1 MIPDPTPYY
10 SVFWYFFKVETMAP
24 GDYTFVI
31 VGFFRDAPL
40 HRLGVQ
46 PVALSMRGSER
57 GIGWQRFGW
66 NMNFWC
72 SKKGSVPEYS
82 LSFTFNVTETDTMY
96 FAYLYPY
103 TYTDLCSFLK
113 NQPLPFQFFPVAKS
127 HGGVEVLSVFWDAD
141 TQKFVNV
148 KTVNVRRIGRAP
160 FKKPA
165 IVIAGRHHPGESNAS
180 YAMEGFIRTLFA
192 SGKDGGRLLK
202 RFSFL
207 ILPMFNVDGV
217 ICGYYRPTLTGY
229 DMNRSWMAP
238 NRRQN
243 PVEFEVLSLLDR
255 MSRSRQIVFF
265 LDFHGHSAQ
274 CNAFT
279 YGVWDEMIAYNAY
292 TILFPK
298 LMARATSL
306 FDEAECQSLAP
317 TAFPATMRVA
327 LHHRY
332 EIPFAYTLEMS
343 FGGIDIG
350 SKTKTQMTPMCYRD
364 IGAATVK
371 SIAAMLLDHV
381 PLDAMLD
388 AYAPPVV
395 RALDDR
401 EV

>member
-1 MIPDPTPYY
+1 MIPDPTPHY

-46 PVALSMRGSER
+46 PVALSMRAADSGT
-57 GIGWQRFGW
+57 GWQRFGW

-72 SKKGSVPEYS
+72 SKKGGVPEYS
-82 LSFTFNVTETDTMY
+82 LSFTFHVAETDTMY

-113 NQPLPFQFFPVAKS
+113 SQRSPFQFFPVAKS
-127 HGGVEVLSVFWDAD
+127 HGGVEVMSIFWDAD
-141 TQKFVNV
+141 AQRFVNAR
-148 KTVNVRRIGRAP
+148 TANFRRVGRA
-160 FKKPA
+160 FKRPV

-180 YAMEGFIRTLFA
+180 YAMEGFVRTLFA
-192 SGKDGGRLLK
+192 GGKDGGRLLK

-229 DMNRSWMAP
+229 DMNRSWVTP

-243 PVEFEVLSLLDR
+243 PVEFEVLSILDR
-255 MSRSRQIVFF
+255 MSRSRPVVFF

-279 YGVWDEMIAYNAY
+279 YAVWDEMIAFHEFEV
-292 TILFPK
+292 LFPK
-298 LMARATSL
+298 LMAHASPL
-306 FDEAECQSLAP
+306 FDVSQCESLAP
-317 TAFPATMRVA
+317 TAFPTTMRVA

-332 EIPFAYTLEMS
+332 AIPFAYTLEMS

-350 SKTKTQMTPMCYRD
+350 SKPKTQMTPMCYREV
-364 IGAATVK
+364 GAATVK
-371 SIAAMLLDHV
+371 SMAAMLLDHV
-381 PLDAMLD
+381 PLETLLD
-388 AYAPPVV
+388 AYTPPILT
-395 RALDDR
+395 ALDNRDA
-401 EV
+401 